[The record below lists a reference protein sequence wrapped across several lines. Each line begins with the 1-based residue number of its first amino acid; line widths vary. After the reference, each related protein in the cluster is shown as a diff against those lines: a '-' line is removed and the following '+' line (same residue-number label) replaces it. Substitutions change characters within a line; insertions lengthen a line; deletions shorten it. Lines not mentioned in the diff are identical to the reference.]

1 MTTVVVCSGLTV
13 VLTVGQCIVSG
24 RSGYIIEEETKV
36 DVEILNYVDCNV
48 GNA

>member
-1 MTTVVVCSGLTV
+1 MQWTV

-24 RSGYIIEEETKV
+24 RSGYIIEEETKA
-36 DVEILNYVDCNV
+36 DVEIVENVDCNV